1 MSSANPLTDQ
11 YINNAAPFAKPVLQ
25 HLRQLVHQSNPEIT
39 ESIKWQFVAFD
50 YKKTILCNMA
60 AFKSHC
66 AFGFWLAEKMD
77 DPDGILGLE
86 RGAGM
91 GQLGKIT
98 SVKDLPPDDVMIK
111 YIKAAIALVDAGVK
125 MSRPKTETKPLLQ
138 IPESMKKALAKNPT
152 AQSNFENFTPAKQRE
167 YIEWITEAKTESTQ
181 LNRLETAI
189 EWISEGKSKNW
200 KYEKR

>member
-11 YINNAAPFAKPVLQ
+11 YINSAAPFAQPVLK
-25 HLRQLVHQSNPEIT
+25 HLRQLVHQANPDIT

-50 YKKTILCNMA
+50 YKKSILCSMA

-98 SVKDLPPDDVMIK
+98 SVEDLPPDDVMIK
-111 YIKAAIALVDAGVK
+111 YIQAAIALVDAGVK
-125 MSRPKTETKPLLQ
+125 MSRSKIETKPVPQ
-138 IPESMKKALAKNPT
+138 IPETMKIALAKNPT
-152 AQSNFENFTPAKQRE
+152 AQLNFENFTQSKQRE

-181 LNRLETAI
+181 LKRLDTAI

-200 KYEKR
+200 KYEKK

>member
-1 MSSANPLTDQ
+1 MSIINPLTDQ
-11 YINNAAPFAKPVLQ
+11 YIKNAAPFAQPVLK
-25 HLRQLVHQSNPEIT
+25 HLRQLVHQANPEIT

-50 YKKTILCNMA
+50 YKKSILCSMA
-60 AFKSHC
+60 AYKTHC

-98 SVKDLPPDDVMIK
+98 SVKNLPPDDVMIK
-111 YIKAAIALVDAGVK
+111 YIQAAIALVDAGVK
-125 MSRPKTETKPLLQ
+125 MSRPKAETKPLPP
-138 IPESMKKALAKNPT
+138 IPGIMQKALAKNPK
-152 AQSNFENFTPAKQRE
+152 AQFNFERFTPSKQRE

-181 LNRLETAI
+181 LKRLDTAI

-200 KYEKR
+200 KYEKK